1 MKNIKYNKKSDL
13 IITLILAT
21 IIIGSGLFF
30 SNKQRIK
37 EKYES
42 YAICA
47 WVNEI
52 STSINDSDSWK
63 YDDYDISTIGDT
75 IKVSGTLL
83 GKTQNESNVNL
94 DFKRK
99 DGNNEDPISNVEI
112 IENDT
117 YTDFKN
123 HINTFVKN
131 NTVQQV
137 AQKTDVEIKI
147 NAKELYKSYDANEV
161 NADNLYS
168 GKIGVVTGKIRKI
181 SVTSGKPCI
190 SLSDGK
196 EGSILGVNC
205 YFNNNNQSEQI
216 ANLKK
221 GNTITIKGKIRG
233 KSVADVCLDNC
244 EVQ

>member
-1 MKNIKYNKKSDL
+1 MKNIKYNKKLDL
-13 IITLILAT
+13 IITLILAI

-30 SNKQRIK
+30 SNKQRIN
-37 EKYES
+37 ENYES

-63 YDDYDISTIGDT
+63 YDDCDISTIGDI

-83 GKTQNESNVNL
+83 GKTQNESNVHL

-112 IENDT
+112 IKNDT
-117 YTDFKN
+117 YKDFK
-123 HINTFVKN
+123 HHMDEFIKN
-131 NTVQQV
+131 NSYKQTSKQ
-137 AQKTDVEIKI
+137 TDIEIKI
-147 NAKELYKSYDANEV
+147 DAKELYKSYDANEV
-161 NADNLYS
+161 NADSLYK
-168 GKIGVVTGKIRKI
+168 GKIGEVTGKIRKI

-196 EGSILGVNC
+196 KDSILGVNC
-205 YFNNNNQSEQI
+205 YFDSNNQSAQI

-221 GNTITIKGKIRG
+221 GNMITIKGKIRG
-233 KSVADVCLDNC
+233 KSLADVCLDNC
-244 EVQ
+244 EIQ